1 MWSIATRA
9 PLGLPEKVQAAFK
22 ALKQFKSSLHILWF
36 GNYTGGGRLKE
47 ETKVTDS
54 AYQPF
59 RLQNQYCD
67 EETGLHYNFLRYYE
81 PDAGRFVNQDPI
93 GLEGGSN
100 FYQFAVNTKT
110 WVDPLGLNNTNNARI
125 LATAARGEWSETLKL
140 IRKEANLSEKAATD
154 LMRKCATKRG
164 NELVKKFK
172 KQWVGK
178 GAASG
183 QHGTPYSR
191 ASAELQREANSVTD
205 TELKNII
212 KDVAKRLQQQGKGH
226 NHK

>member
-1 MWSIATRA
+1 MTDKDGN
-9 PLGLPEKVQAAFK
+9 L
-22 ALKQFKSSLHILWF
+22 LWF
-36 GNYTGGGRLKE
+36 GNYTGWGRLKG

-59 RLQNQYCD
+59 RLQNQYAD
-67 EETGLHYNFLRYYE
+67 RETGLHYNFFRYYE

-110 WVDPLGLNNTNNARI
+110 WVDPLGLNTINARI
-125 LATAARGEWSETLKL
+125 LATAARGEWGETLIL
-140 IRKEANLSEKAATD
+140 IREVVNLSGKTATD

-164 NELVKKFK
+164 NELVKQFK
-172 KQWVGK
+172 KQGVGK

-191 ASAELQREANSVTD
+191 ASTELQREANSVTD
-205 TELKNII
+205 TELKNIM